1 MPGQERVIE
10 LCLPQHA
17 LPLAHLLWVAHAAHH
32 RRLGL
37 QLMHHLV
44 WKAQLCPLD
53 AICCETTETN
63 ED

>member
-1 MPGQERVIE
+1 MSGQVGIIT
-10 LCLPQHA
+10 LCLPHHA
-17 LPLAHLLWVAHAAHH
+17 LPLVHLLGVAHAAHH

-53 AICCETTETN
+53 AICCETTVTY